1 MIPSLNLPILS
12 ALPLPVLALPVL
24 TLPALTG
31 EPALAFDALLDR
43 LPDEAPAPFVPNSS
57 GASQAPSISSSN
69 SGLRHTAEQT
79 KPDAAATVE
88 IDAPIAA
95 LLSALG
101 IDQQPPDAAATN
113 DESLST
119 KPDLPEATEKAQP
132 LPDPQVSA
140 APYVAAP
147 TAIVAPPA
155 QPIEV
160 TTPTSRT
167 TLATKPEI
175 QTSPEHD
182 RATAVSKDPLRDVT
196 KKAVLAPDEALT
208 QKPIALI
215 ADTPLLA
222 ILGLSVSISTTPTP
236 TPTAPAPSKGYARI
250 IPDTVDRPPPSRK
263 PYEIKPKPIVITL
276 PPEKADEAQPAPAI
290 ILAALGV
297 KEAPQIAVPPPP
309 NTPQAAAISAPPAA
323 PTDPIR
329 FVVERQLDLARD
341 SRWLDELARDI
352 VSVGERS
359 DRLSFRLLP
368 AQLGRLDVDLSTSD
382 SGLSVRIATTSD
394 AAAQIVAAAQPR
406 LIDEL
411 KGQGVRIAGTE
422 VSSGGTQSQS
432 QGQHHQ
438 QQQQQHGAE
447 HMIEYARRAFGAID
461 DTNLTRPSGRFA

>member
-12 ALPLPVLALPVL
+12 ALSLPVLALPVL
-24 TLPALTG
+24 ALPALTG
-31 EPALAFDALLDR
+31 KPALAFDAVLDR
-43 LPDEAPAPFVPNSS
+43 LPDEAPAPFVPNTS
-57 GASQAPSISSSN
+57 GASQAPSISPSN
-69 SGLRHTAEQT
+69 SGLRHIAEQT
-79 KPDAAATVE
+79 KPADAAAAVE

-101 IDQQPPDAAATN
+101 IDQQRPDAAATN

-119 KPDLPEATEKAQP
+119 KPDLPKATEKAQP

-208 QKPIALI
+208 QKPIAVI
-215 ADTPLLA
+215 ADTPPLA
-222 ILGLSVSISTTPTP
+222 ILGLSVNISTTP
-236 TPTAPAPSKGYARI
+236 TPTAPAPSKDYARTV
-250 IPDTVDRPPPSRK
+250 PDTVDRPPPSRK

-276 PPEKADEAQPAPAI
+276 PPEKAEEPAPAI
-290 ILAALGV
+290 ILAVLGV
-297 KEAPQIAVPPPP
+297 KEAPQIAAPLAPS
-309 NTPQAAAISAPPAA
+309 TPQAAAISAPAVA
-323 PTDPIR
+323 TTDPIR

-341 SRWLDELARDI
+341 TRWLDELARDI

-359 DRLSFRLLP
+359 DRLSFRLMP

-394 AAAQIVAAAQPR
+394 AAAQIVTAAQPR

-411 KGQGVRIAGTE
+411 KGQGVRIVGTE
-422 VSSGGTQSQS
+422 VSSGGTQSQG
-432 QGQHHQ
+432 QGQQHQ
-438 QQQQQHGAE
+438 QHHSAE

>member
-31 EPALAFDALLDR
+31 EPALAFEAVLDR
-43 LPDEAPAPFVPNSS
+43 LPDEALAPFVPNTS
-57 GASQAPSISSSN
+57 GTSQAPSISPSN

-101 IDQQPPDAAATN
+101 IDQQPPGAAVAISTN
-113 DESLST
+113 
-119 KPDLPEATEKAQP
+119 PDLPEVAEKAQP

-160 TTPTSRT
+160 NTPTSKT
-167 TLATKPEI
+167 SLPTKPEI

-182 RATAVSKDPLRDVT
+182 RAIAVSKDPLGDVT
-196 KKAVLAPDEALT
+196 KKAVLAPDEALV
-208 QKPIALI
+208 QKPIAAI
-215 ADTPLLA
+215 ADTPPLV
-222 ILGLSVSISTTPTP
+222 ILGQSISISTKPP
-236 TPTAPAPSKGYARI
+236 VPAPIKDYART

-276 PPEKADEAQPAPAI
+276 PPEKADEAQPAI
-290 ILAALGV
+290 TLAALAV
-297 KEAPQIAVPPPP
+297 KETAQIVAPLPP
-309 NTPQAAAISAPPAA
+309 NTLQAEAISAPAVA
-323 PTDPIR
+323 TTDPIR

-341 SRWLDELARDI
+341 TRWLDELARDI
-352 VSVGERS
+352 VSVGDRS
-359 DRLSFRLLP
+359 DRLSFRLMP

-432 QGQHHQ
+432 QGQQHQ
-438 QQQQQHGAE
+438 QHSAE
-447 HMIEYARRAFGAID
+447 QLIEYARRAFDAID
-461 DTNLTRPSGRFA
+461 DINLTRPSGRFA

>member
-1 MIPSLNLPILS
+1 MISSLNLPILS

-31 EPALAFDALLDR
+31 EPVLAFDAVLDR
-43 LPDEAPAPFVPNSS
+43 LPEEAPAPFVPNTS
-57 GASQAPSISSSN
+57 GASQAPSISPSS

-79 KPDAAATVE
+79 KPDAATAVE

-101 IDQQPPDAAATN
+101 IDQQRPDAAATN

-119 KPDLPEATEKAQP
+119 KPDLPEAVEKAQP
-132 LPDPQVSA
+132 LPDPQVLA
-140 APYVAAP
+140 APY
-147 TAIVAPPA
+147 VAPPA

-182 RATAVSKDPLRDVT
+182 RATAVSKDPLSDVT
-196 KKAVLAPDEALT
+196 KKAVLAPDEALI
-208 QKPIALI
+208 QKPIAVI
-215 ADTPLLA
+215 ADTSPLA
-222 ILGLSVSISTTPTP
+222 ILGLSVSISTTPT
-236 TPTAPAPSKGYARI
+236 APVPSKDYART
-250 IPDTVDRPPPSRK
+250 IPDNVDRPPPSRK

-323 PTDPIR
+323 PADPIR

-341 SRWLDELARDI
+341 SRWLDDLARDI

-359 DRLSFRLLP
+359 DRLSFRLMP
-368 AQLGRLDVDLSTSD
+368 AQLGRLDVDVSTSD

-394 AAAQIVAAAQPR
+394 AAAQIVTAAQPR

-411 KGQGVRIAGTE
+411 RGQGVRIAGTE
-422 VSSGGTQSQS
+422 VSSGGTQSQG
-432 QGQHHQ
+432 QGQQ
-438 QQQQQHGAE
+438 QPQHSAE
-447 HMIEYARRAFGAID
+447 HMIEYARRALGAID

>member
-1 MIPSLNLPILS
+1 MIPSFNLSILS
-12 ALPLPVLALPVL
+12 ALPLPVL

-31 EPALAFDALLDR
+31 EPALAFDAVLDR
-43 LPDEAPAPFVPNSS
+43 LPDEAPAPFVPNNS
-57 GASQAPSISSSN
+57 GTSQARSISPSN

-101 IDQQPPDAAATN
+101 IDQQPPDAAVAN

-119 KPDLPEATEKAQP
+119 NPDLAEAVEKAQP

-182 RATAVSKDPLRDVT
+182 RATAVSKDPLGDVT

-208 QKPIALI
+208 QKPIPVI

-236 TPTAPAPSKGYARI
+236 TAPVPSKDYART
-250 IPDTVDRPPPSRK
+250 IPDNVDRPPPSRK